1 MKMICDMH
9 AEAMDAVGE
18 IQNWVNDA
26 NNTEF
31 ENLTESTLTEW
42 LDFISQQAWLIEKA
56 VTEATQ
62 AGIRMESGLGTKRDR
77 IDELDSLNSDLESEN
92 SDQADKI
99 ADLESDIRQ
108 LENTVAYLEKR
119 LGSYE

>member
-9 AEAMDAVGE
+9 AEAMDAVGT
-18 IQNWVNDA
+18 IRNWLNDA
-26 NNTEF
+26 LNTEF
-31 ENLTESTLTEW
+31 ENLTASTLTEW
-42 LDFISQQAWLIEKA
+42 IDLISQQAWLIEKA

-62 AGIRMESGLGTKRDR
+62 AGQRMEDGLWRKRNR
-77 IDELDSLNSDLESEN
+77 IEDLETINSDLESTE
-92 SDQADKI
+92 SDQASKI

-119 LGSYE
+119 LGNYE

>member
-9 AEAMDAVGE
+9 AEAMDAVGT
-18 IQNWVNDA
+18 IQNWLNDA
-26 NNTEF
+26 LNTEF
-31 ENLTESTLTEW
+31 ENLTASTLTEW
-42 LDFISQQAWLIEKA
+42 IDLISQQAWLIEKA

-62 AGIRMESGLGTKRDR
+62 AGQRMEDGLWRKRNR
-77 IDELDSLNSDLESEN
+77 IEDLETINSDLESTE
-92 SDQADKI
+92 SDQASKI

-119 LGSYE
+119 LGNYE